1 MTEATIAPHGG
12 TLVNQILDADQ
23 ADKAREASSNLPKI
37 NLDAR
42 EMADLEMI
50 SVGAMSPLTG
60 FMSKDDYASVV
71 HDMHLHDGTA
81 WTLPITLSVN
91 AEKKNELLNQ
101 DRATLVD
108 AETGEA
114 VGYIDIDEIYE
125 YDKKVEA
132 ENVFLTTEEAHP
144 GVKALYDQGDY
155 LIGGE
160 VWLFEEVKRENFS
173 AYRNTPAQLRKKF
186 QDNSWNSVV
195 AFQTRNP
202 IHRAH
207 EYLQK
212 CALELVDGLL
222 IHPLVGETKSDDV
235 PASVRME
242 CYETITEKYYP
253 NDRSMISVF
262 PAAMRYAG
270 PREAIFHAIV
280 RKNYGCTHFIVGR
293 DHAGVGDY
301 YGTYDAQKIFDEF
314 TKEEIGIQPMFFEH
328 AFFCTECQGMASN
341 KTCPHDGSV
350 RVFLSGTKVREKLRA
365 GDDLPREFTRPEVAE
380 ILRKAYTAQD

>member
-1 MTEATIAPHGG
+1 MSNETIAPHGG
-12 TLVNQILDADQ
+12 TLINRILEKQ
-23 ADKAREASSNLPKI
+23 EADKARNESKNLPQI
-37 NLDAR
+37 ILDAR

-50 SVGAMSPLTG
+50 GIGAMSPLTG
-60 FMSKDDYASVV
+60 FMSREDYLPVV
-71 HDMHLHDGTA
+71 EDMHMHDGTA
-81 WTLPITLSVN
+81 WTLPITLSVDK
-91 AEKKNELLNQ
+91 AKKNELLDQ
-101 DRATLVD
+101 KKAALVD
-108 AETGEA
+108 QATSHA
-114 VGYIDIDEIYE
+114 VGIIEIDEIYE
-125 YDKKVEA
+125 YDKKEEA
-132 ENVFLTTEEAHP
+132 EKVFLTTEEAHP

-155 LIGGE
+155 LVGGDI
-160 VWLFEEVKRENFS
+160 WLFEEVGDSNFPDH
-173 AYRNTPAQLRKKF
+173 RNTPAQLRKKF
-186 QDNSWNSVV
+186 QEKNWNTVV

-242 CYETITEKYYP
+242 CYETITSKYYP
-253 NDRSMISVF
+253 EDRSMISVF

-270 PREAIFHAIV
+270 PREAIFHALV

-301 YGTYDAQKIFDEF
+301 YGTYDAQRIFDKF
-314 TKEEIGIQPMFFEH
+314 TEEEIDISPMFFEH
-328 AFFCTECQGMASN
+328 AFYCKKCQGMASN

-350 RVFLSGTKVREKLRA
+350 RVFLSGTKVREKLSN
-365 GDDLPREFTRPEVAE
+365 GEDLPEEFTRPEVSE
-380 ILRKAYTAQD
+380 ILKKAYTD